1 MFSLKVIVLAL
12 FFSFSFIQTTE
23 LYIPTMSEF
32 ILCYNIPRAMLITC
46 CTLIS
51 MGILFDLICYY
62 QKRQKRKRSDKM
74 EINEPVEDEV
84 VENFFVDVPK
94 ADWSYLKNEIEG
106 LNKTISSL
114 LHQNKGAVEE
124 TTTTQFVIKNGAVTS

>member
-1 MFSLKVIVLAL
+1 
-12 FFSFSFIQTTE
+12 
-23 LYIPTMSEF
+23 
-32 ILCYNIPRAMLITC
+32 
-46 CTLIS
+46 
-51 MGILFDLICYY
+51 
-62 QKRQKRKRSDKM
+62 M

-106 LNKTISSL
+106 LNKTISTM